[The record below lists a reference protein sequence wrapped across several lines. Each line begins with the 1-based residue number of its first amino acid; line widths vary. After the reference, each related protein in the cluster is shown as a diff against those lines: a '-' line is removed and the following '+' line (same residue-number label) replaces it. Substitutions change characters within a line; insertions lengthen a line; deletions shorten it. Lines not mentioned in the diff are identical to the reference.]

1 VVSVPLVADVVEP
14 ADVVTVACE
23 DPIVLGGGEE
33 AAEFSLPSEAPF
45 DALVAAPLRHG
56 SEG

>member
-1 VVSVPLVADVVEP
+1 MPLVADVVEP